1 VAVTLTITD
10 THIES
15 DLTHHTA
22 TKGDTA
28 WDVSWWDS
36 HRLGDRVFDKNHAI
50 TAMSLAEE
58 VAKGRD
64 DHSTTNFS
72 YQRWLLIAEWTREL
86 GLKGL
91 QAVAVLEEWPTGKE
105 K

>member
-1 VAVTLTITD
+1 MTLLISETLIS
-10 THIES
+10 S

-22 TKGDTA
+22 TKGESGWT
-28 WDVSWWDS
+28 VSWWDS
-36 HRLGDRVFDKNHAI
+36 AKLGERVFDKNHAI

-72 YQRWLLIAEWTREL
+72 YIRWQLIAGWAEEL
-86 GLKGL
+86 GIKGL
-91 QAVAVLEEWPTGKE
+91 QAVTILEQWPTKE
-105 K
+105 EES

>member
-1 VAVTLTITD
+1 VTLNITD
-10 THIES
+10 TLIES

-22 TKGDTA
+22 TKGATG
-28 WDVSWWDS
+28 WDVSWWDPS
-36 HRLGDRVFDKNHAI
+36 RLGERVFDKNHAI

-72 YQRWLLIAEWTREL
+72 YHRWLLIAEWTREL

-91 QAVAVLEEWPTGKE
+91 QAVVVLEEWPTGKE